1 MSNRYISF
9 AASGTKITRK
19 RKDDLLYK
27 SARDVVEHF
36 RKMSKMSDDSTQR
49 SRPQRVFKLNSHPGG
64 TRRMQ

>member
-1 MSNRYISF
+1 MSNRYITL

-36 RKMSKMSDDSTQR
+36 RKMSKMSDDST
-49 SRPQRVFKLNSHPGG
+49 
-64 TRRMQ
+64 